1 VEGPNVQPEQ
11 ELAAP
16 RLNPEPDAPRRRSL
30 VSGWAIAAVLAVLA
44 VLLYEIRIA
53 LLPFV
58 FAIAVAFVLDPLI
71 KSLQRRF
78 GSPRWPVAAGLYL
91 MILALLGG
99 VGYWVGTSAVP
110 DVMHIV
116 ARAPD
121 ILRHFLGEIMG
132 DKGIMIFGQTYTAD
146 KVVAALGGML
156 AGMAGVTAVEN
167 VVGLAASVIFG
178 TFLTLVLMP
187 YFMISAP
194 RLAAGSIW
202 LLPPERRRP
211 VEDLLP
217 KIIPVLRRYLIGLAI
232 VVTYTATVA
241 WIGFGPIFHLP
252 EPVLL
257 AILVGILEL
266 IPVIG
271 PFLSATIV
279 GVIAIQQNGIVAA
292 ALLFGFAIG
301 LRLSIDNL
309 VGPLVLGEAARIHP
323 VIIIISFVCGAIL
336 FGVVGLLIAVPVA
349 VCIKITLT
357 HYYAEPVAA
366 ESGSNAASG
375 LTLTHVSRG
384 GPCG

>member
-1 VEGPNVQPEQ
+1 MEGANIPADQK
-11 ELAAP
+11 LARP
-16 RLNPEPDAPRRRSL
+16 RLNGDPDAPRRRSFA
-30 VSGWAIAAVLAVLA
+30 SGWAIAAVLAVLA

-71 KSLQRRF
+71 NALQQRL
-78 GSPRWPVAAGLYL
+78 GAPRWPIAAGLYVV
-91 MILALLGG
+91 ILALLGG
-99 VGYWVGTSAVP
+99 AGYWVGTDAVP
-110 DVMHIV
+110 AVIHIV

-132 DKGIMIFGQTYTAD
+132 NKGVTIFGETYTPD

-156 AGMAGVTAVEN
+156 AGVAGVTALERVM
-167 VVGLAASVIFG
+167 GAAVSVIFG

-187 YFMISAP
+187 YFLISAP

-211 VEDLLP
+211 VEELLP
-217 KIIPVLRRYLIGLAI
+217 RIIPILRRYLIGLAI
-232 VVTYTATVA
+232 VVSYTAAVA

-252 EPVLL
+252 DAVLL

-323 VIIIISFVCGAIL
+323 VIVIISFVCGAIL

-357 HYYAEPVAA
+357 HYYAEPVAS
-366 ESGSNAASG
+366 E
-375 LTLTHVSRG
+375 
-384 GPCG
+384 P

>member
-1 VEGPNVQPEQ
+1 MEGSDISIDQDVDG
-11 ELAAP
+11 P
-16 RLNPEPDAPRRRSL
+16 RVGPAQLPPRRRRSF
-30 VSGWAIAAVLAVLA
+30 VGGWAIAAVLAVLA

-58 FAIAVAFVLDPLI
+58 FAIAVAFVLEPVI
-71 KSLQRRF
+71 QTLQRRL
-78 GSPRWPVAAGLYL
+78 GSPRWPIAAALYL
-91 MILALLGG
+91 LLLMVLAAA
-99 VGYWVGTSAVP
+99 GYWVGTSAVP
-110 DVMHIV
+110 AVMHIV

-132 DKGIMIFGQTYTAD
+132 NKGITIFGQTYTAD
-146 KVVAALGGML
+146 KVVAALGGMM
-156 AGMAGVTAVEN
+156 AGMAGVTALERA
-167 VVGLAASVIFG
+167 VGLVASVVFG

-211 VEDLLP
+211 VQDLLP
-217 KIIPVLRRYLIGLAI
+217 KIIPVLRRYLIGLGL
-232 VVTYTATVA
+232 VVTYTAVVG

-252 EPVLL
+252 HAVLL
-257 AILVGILEL
+257 AIVVGILEF

-279 GVIAIQQNGIVAA
+279 GVIAIQEQGIVEA
-292 ALLFGFAIG
+292 ALLFGFAIA

-309 VGPLVLGEAARIHP
+309 VGPIVLGEAAHIHP

-336 FGVVGLLIAVPVA
+336 FGVVGLLIAVPIA
-349 VCIKITLT
+349 VCIKITLRQ
-357 HYYAEPVAA
+357 YYAEPVVHDTRPSHAVEAA
-366 ESGSNAASG
+366 ANSPI
-375 LTLTHVSRG
+375 R
-384 GPCG
+384 